1 MRLTPTH
8 LAVLE
13 FLTWQ
18 VRLATDQQ
26 IQQVLNAQEKFTCQ
40 SSRIMRQLAT
50 AGLVHRRRIAVAVPV
65 LSQPLCC
72 WFPGG
77 RTPNFRTL
85 AWRLFVRNEQACRDQ
100 TQVNYA
106 TTRAADLLNGVSGWH
121 HQPLQLEHDLG
132 TTAMYVASRLAPRR
146 GRADQTR
153 KVATKHS
160 GSESE
165 VPRRAGF
172 SDCTKAS
179 IWYSEDI
186 VRRWFHGVNPKI
198 PDALIVDSDENVLR
212 VMEYGGQYSRRRL
225 ESFHR
230 HWKHLPWELW

>member
-40 SSRIMRQLAT
+40 SSRVLRQLAR
-50 AGLVHRRRIAVAVPV
+50 AGLVHRRRVAVAVPV

-72 WFPGG
+72 WFPGD
-77 RTPNFRTL
+77 RTPNFRSL
-85 AWRLFVRNEQACRDQ
+85 AWRLFVRNERAHRNQ
-100 TQVNYA
+100 TLVNYA
-106 TTRAADLLNGVSGWH
+106 TSRAAQLLNGASGWH
-121 HQPLQLEHDLG
+121 RQPLQLEHDLG
-132 TTAMYVASRLAPRR
+132 TTAMYVASRLAPLR
-146 GRADQTR
+146 GGADQTR
-153 KVATKHS
+153 KVAKKQ
-160 GSESE
+160 SESVSE
-165 VPRRAGF
+165 VPLRAGM
-172 SDCTKAS
+172 SNCTKAS

-186 VRRWFHGVNPKI
+186 VRRRFRGVNPKV
-198 PDALIVDSDENVLR
+198 PDALVMDSDENVVR

-225 ESFHR
+225 ENFHR